1 MERST
6 DIEALVEAWFKAA
19 SSGDSSLVAA
29 HVSQS
34 DCTRLIGSD
43 PSEVFKGGGA
53 VPQFLAGEVEG
64 AGGQATFT
72 PTDTEAFREGS
83 VAWAT
88 TNVTIAMP
96 DGRQV
101 APRWSAVFHQEDG
114 TWKFVHTHA
123 SIAVPNDQIGW
134 IYPDTAAE

>member
-6 DIEALVEAWFKAA
+6 DIEALVEAWFRAA
-19 SSGDSSLVAA
+19 TNGDSSLVAT

-34 DCTRLIGSD
+34 DSTRLIGSD
-43 PSEVFKGGGA
+43 PSEVFKGGAA
-53 VPQFLAGEVEG
+53 VSEFLTGEVDG

-72 PTDTEAFREGS
+72 PTDIEAFREGS

-88 TNVTIAMP
+88 ANVTISMP

-101 APRWSAVFHQEDG
+101 VPRWSAVFHQEDG

-134 IYPDTAAE
+134 IYPDTAAG